1 VAKPRKTD
9 FNENGLTER
18 EQAFVDALLADP
30 GYNLGNAA
38 LKAGCPKGSHNQQ
51 GYEMHI
57 RPRVRT
63 YIDDRK
69 RERMKALRIDAEYVL
84 HELVEMRE
92 MRISEI
98 FEDDFSLKPLNEWPD
113 TWLKNVSA
121 LDVTELGASGDVE
134 TFIKKLK
141 IPDKHKVLI
150 DIGKH
155 TKVNAFNEVEAGNND
170 RPIQINITEAVK
182 PSAD

>member
-1 VAKPRKTD
+1 MAKPRKTD
-9 FNENGLTER
+9 FNENGMTER
-18 EQAFVDALLADP
+18 EQTFADALLSDP
-30 GYNLGNAA
+30 GYNLKEAA
-38 LKAGCPKGSHNQQ
+38 IKAGAPEASAHVQ
-51 GYEMHI
+51 GWQMHT

-69 RERMKALRIDAEYVL
+69 RERMKALRIDADYVL

-98 FEDDFSLKPLNEWPD
+98 FQDDFSLKPLNQWPD

-155 TKVNAFNEVEAGNND
+155 TKVNAFNEVDSGNNTQ
-170 RPIQINITEAVK
+170 PIQINITEAVK

>member
-1 VAKPRKTD
+1 MAKPRKTD

-18 EQAFVDALLADP
+18 EQTFADALLSDP
-30 GYNLGNAA
+30 SYNLKEAA
-38 LKAGCPKGSHNQQ
+38 LKAGAPKAGAHAQ
-51 GYEMHI
+51 GWQMHT

-69 RERMKALRIDAEYVL
+69 RERMAALRIDADYVL

-98 FEDDFSLKPLNEWPD
+98 FNPDCTLKPLDEWPD

-121 LDVTELGASGDVE
+121 LDVNELGNGGDIE

-155 TKVNAFNEVEAGNND
+155 TKVNAFTEAESSNNTQ
-170 RPIQINITEAVK
+170 PIQINITEAVK